1 MARHN
6 LGTVVRFEF
15 FRTITKRRFWVA
27 TLFVPVVLIVVFSL
41 VFVSNNS
48 REQSEAA
55 QKDAHFSFEYT
66 DASGVVLPSVVESF
80 GGTLAPSTEA
90 GVAAVK
96 AGTLD
101 AFFAYPAEPASQKIR
116 VFGADIGVF
125 NNGEYSSV
133 AQSILQTSAAER
145 LGSPELTQIAAG
157 DLTTNTVTFSNG
169 NVSGGFNG
177 VLPPLVFL
185 AIFYAVILLLGN
197 QMLSATLEEK
207 ENRVTEMIL
216 TTINPT
222 SLILGKIV
230 SLLFIGIVQMAV
242 FALPFVLGYLFFR
255 SQLNIPNLDLAAL
268 TFDPQQMIVGALI
281 LLGGFA
287 LFTGTLVALGAAMP
301 TVKDAGP
308 IYGALMILIFVPFYT
323 ISLIISDPTALIVQ
337 IFTFFP
343 YSAPVTALLR
353 NAFGTLPLWQAIV
366 IIAELWILAA
376 LVLRLAV
383 RLFRYG
389 SIEYSRKISIRDA
402 LRPTRQPVKQPV
414 TSRELP
420 PVTRT

>member
-41 VFVSNNS
+41 VFFSNNS
-48 REQSEAA
+48 RNQSEAA

-66 DASGVVLPSVVESF
+66 DASGVVLPSVVHSF
-80 GGTLAPSTEA
+80 GGSLAPSTDA

-96 AGTLD
+96 AGTVD
-101 AFFAYPAEPASQKIR
+101 AFFAYPANPATQKIQ
-116 VFGADIGVF
+116 VFGTDIGVF
-125 NNGEYSSV
+125 NNSEYASV

-145 LGSPELTQIAAG
+145 LGSPELTKIASG
-157 DLTTNTVTFSNG
+157 DLTTNTVTYSNG
-169 NVSGGFNG
+169 NVSGGFNS
-177 VLPPLVFL
+177 VLGPLVFL

-230 SLLFIGIVQMAV
+230 SLLFIGIVQMVV
-242 FALPFVLGYLFFR
+242 FALPFVLGFFFFR
-255 SQLNIPNLDLAAL
+255 SQLNIPNIDLAAL
-268 TFDPQQMIVGALI
+268 TLNPQEMIVGALI

-308 IYGALMILIFVPFYT
+308 IYGALMVLIFVPFYT

-337 IFTFFP
+337 IFSFFP

-353 NAFGTLPLWQAIV
+353 NAFGTLPLWQAII
-366 IIAELWILAA
+366 IIAELWIFAVI
-376 LVLRLAV
+376 VLRLAV

-389 SIEYSRKISIRDA
+389 SIEYSRKISIQEVLRSAKKPSQQRD
-402 LRPTRQPVKQPV
+402 
-414 TSRELP
+414 LP
-420 PVTRT
+420 PVTRD

>member
-6 LGTVVRFEF
+6 FGTVVRFEF

-48 REQSEAA
+48 RTQSEAA
-55 QKDAHFSFEYT
+55 QKNAHFSFEYT
-66 DASGVVLPSVVESF
+66 DASGVVVPSVVDSF
-80 GGTLAPSTEA
+80 GGTLAPSTAA
-90 GVAAVK
+90 GVSAVK
-96 AGTLD
+96 AGTID
-101 AFFAYPAEPASQKIR
+101 AFFAYPVHPASQAIQ

-125 NNGEYSSV
+125 NNGEYASV
-133 AQSILQTSAAER
+133 AQAILQESAAVR
-145 LGSPELTQIAAG
+145 LGSPELTAIAAG
-157 DLTTNTVTFSNG
+157 TLTTNTVTFSNG
-169 NVSGGFNG
+169 NVSGGFNA

-185 AIFYAVILLLGN
+185 IIFYAVILLLGN
-197 QMLSATLEEK
+197 QMLNATLEEK

-230 SLLFIGIVQMAV
+230 SLLMIGVVQMVV
-242 FALPFVLGYLFFR
+242 FALPFVLGYFFFR
-255 SQLNIPNLDLAAL
+255 SQLNIPDLNLAAL
-268 TFDPQQMIVGALI
+268 TFDTQEMIVGALI

-287 LFTGTLVALGAAMP
+287 LFTATLVALGAAMP
-301 TVKDAGP
+301 TAKDAGP
-308 IYGALMILIFVPFYT
+308 IYGALMIMIFVPFYT

-337 IFTFFP
+337 VFSFFP

-353 NAFGTLPLWQAIV
+353 NSFGTLPLWQAIV

-376 LVLRLAV
+376 IVLRLAV

-389 SIEYSRKISIRDA
+389 SIEYTRKTSIRDA
-402 LRPTRQPVKQPV
+402 LRPTKRERQ
-414 TSRELP
+414 

>member
-15 FRTITKRRFWVA
+15 VRTITKRRFWVA

-41 VFVSNNS
+41 VFFSNS
-48 REQSEAA
+48 SGDQSQAA
-55 QKDAHFSFEYT
+55 QKNAHISFQYT
-66 DASGVVLPSVVESF
+66 DASGIVLPSVVAAL
-80 GGTLAPSTEA
+80 GGKLATSTDA

-96 AGTLD
+96 AGSID
-101 AFFAYPAEPASQKIR
+101 AFFVYPPDPARQTIQ
-116 VFGADIGVF
+116 VFGNDIGVF

-133 AQSILQTSAAER
+133 AQSILQTSATER
-145 LGSPELTQIAAG
+145 LGSPELTKISSG
-157 DLTTNTVTFSNG
+157 DLTTNTTTFSNG
-169 NVSGGFNG
+169 NVSGGFNT
-177 VLPPLVFL
+177 VIPPLVFL

-222 SLILGKIV
+222 SLILGKIM
-230 SLLFIGIVQMAV
+230 SLLFIGVVQMVV
-242 FALPFVLGYLFFR
+242 FALPFALAYLFFR
-255 SQLNIPNLDLAAL
+255 GQLNIPNVDLSTL
-268 TFDPQQMIVGALI
+268 RFDPQELIVGALI

-308 IYGALMILIFVPFYT
+308 IYGALMALIFVPFYT
-323 ISLIISDPTALIVQ
+323 IWLIISDPSALIVQ
-337 IFTFFP
+337 VFTFFP

-353 NAFGTLPLWQAIV
+353 NAFGTLPLWQAIIV
-366 IIAELWILAA
+366 IAELWILAA

-389 SIEYSRKISIRDA
+389 SIEYSRKTSLREA
-402 LRPTRQPVKQPV
+402 LRPTPK
-414 TSRELP
+414 RERP
-420 PVTRT
+420 PVAHS

>member
-15 FRTITKRRFWVA
+15 VRTVTKRRFWVA

-48 REQSEAA
+48 RTQSEAA
-55 QKDAHFSFEYT
+55 QKNAHFSFEYT
-66 DASGVVLPSVVESF
+66 DASGVVLPSVVDAA

-96 AGTLD
+96 AGTID
-101 AFFAYPAEPASQKIR
+101 AFFAYPAEPATQKIQ

-125 NNGEYSSV
+125 NNGEYASV

-145 LGSPELTQIAAG
+145 LGSPELTSIAAG
-157 DLTTNTVTFSNG
+157 NLTTNTITYSNG
-169 NVSGGFNG
+169 TVSGGFNG
-177 VLPPLVFL
+177 VFPPLIFL

-230 SLLFIGIVQMAV
+230 SLLFIGIVQMLV
-242 FALPFVLGYLFFR
+242 FALPFVLGYVFFR
-255 SQLNIPNLDLAAL
+255 TQLNIPNLDLAAL
-268 TFDPQQMIVGALI
+268 TFDPQQMIVGTLI

-308 IYGALMILIFVPFYT
+308 IYGALMVLIFVPFYT

-337 IFTFFP
+337 IFSFFP

-353 NAFGTLPLWQAIV
+353 NAFGTLPLWQAII

-389 SIEYSRKISIRDA
+389 SIEYSRKISIREVMQSA
-402 LRPTRQPVKQPV
+402 RRPVKQ
-414 TSRELP
+414 RELP
-420 PVTRT
+420 PVAHG